1 MKGAE
6 KKITVILEKIKTSR
20 IVQVLNF
27 ARLLTSQCPCQVLGK
42 FCIDNSTAK
51 FISLVVQIYLAG
63 LAIVNSF
70 EKLRLTAKEN
80 HVA

>member
-1 MKGAE
+1 MGK
-6 KKITVILEKIKTSR
+6 
-20 IVQVLNF
+20 LNF
-27 ARLLTSQCPCQVLGK
+27 YCAGNCAKLLNFDCAGNCAK

-63 LAIVNSF
+63 LAIANSF
-70 EKLRLTAKEN
+70 EKKLRLTAEEN